1 MADLLRPE
9 GNLMSG
15 AVPHSAGWAVACWAS
30 HALVA
35 ERREHRS
42 DVPAAASEPGVGG
55 ALDGTDLVGVAEN
68 VDKDENVEVVAHAG
82 LVAVVAPA
90 AANGH
95 DHVEDRE
102 AESLVLESLVGS
114 AA

>member
-1 MADLLRPE
+1 MLA
-9 GNLMSG
+9 
-15 AVPHSAGWAVACWAS
+15 AVRHSAGWAVACWVS

-42 DVPAAASEPGVGG
+42 DVPAAASEAGV
-55 ALDGTDLVGVAEN
+55 APPPDGTDLVGVAEN
-68 VDKDENVEVVAHAG
+68 VDKDENIEVVAHAG

-95 DHVEDRE
+95 DHVDDRE
-102 AESLVLESLVGS
+102 AESLALESLVGS

>member
-1 MADLLRPE
+1 
-9 GNLMSG
+9 
-15 AVPHSAGWAVACWAS
+15 
-30 HALVA
+30 
-35 ERREHRS
+35 
-42 DVPAAASEPGVGG
+42 
-55 ALDGTDLVGVAEN
+55 VAEN